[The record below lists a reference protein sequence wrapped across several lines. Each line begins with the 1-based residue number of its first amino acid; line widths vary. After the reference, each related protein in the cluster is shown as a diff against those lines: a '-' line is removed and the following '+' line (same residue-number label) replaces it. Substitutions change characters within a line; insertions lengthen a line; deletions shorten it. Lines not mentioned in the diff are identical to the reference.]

1 MARYGKGYYTSMD
14 DLVVGMKSGLHEAL
28 VITCD
33 EMLMLIRDIVE
44 EDIYTTMKDDEVN
57 YHRTYETLNAWTYD
71 IDGLEAIFYLDGK
84 EFHIVPSLG
93 QHVQYKG
100 ANPQE
105 NYLNALKQTEWHED
119 VLWDIRQLL
128 QNFPKIY
135 RENCKKLGL
144 ELV

>member
-1 MARYGKGYYTSMD
+1 M
-14 DLVVGMKSGLHEAL
+14 
-28 VITCD
+28 
-33 EMLMLIRDIVE
+33 
-44 EDIYTTMKDDEVN
+44 
-57 YHRTYETLNAWTYD
+57 
-71 IDGLEAIFYLDGK
+71 
-84 EFHIVPSLG
+84 PSLG